1 MSVQMRLAVLLTG
14 LLMAWGMD
22 TAAGESIEVWA
33 NPNIVGIPFP
43 YFSDYICC
51 SLALPSWEIW
61 ISIDQ

>member
-1 MSVQMRLAVLLTG
+1 
-14 LLMAWGMD
+14 MAWGMD